1 MTINVKQALLYL
13 ITAFVIV
20 SIWTDPH
27 GSSRSIGI
35 FLSHTGHFLAEL
47 IDRGA
52 QFISG
57 LIH

>member
-1 MTINVKQALLYL
+1 MAIDLKKSLVYL
-13 ITAFVIV
+13 IIAFVIV